1 MQKLLAYRN
10 TEGLHLRRRRQLS
23 AQQLVSDKI
32 RIHAVANPPAVNRE
46 IRHDCAEPQ
55 RMLLLIIAD
64 NTGRSGVRCH
74 DSVGVHLID
83 IAASQR
89 RQQPVQQASQ
99 PKRAALLIAPA
110 VRQLVEPRTAF
121 QYPQIGTQKR
131 RT

>member
-1 MQKLLAYRN
+1 M
-10 TEGLHLRRRRQLS
+10 
-23 AQQLVSDKI
+23 
-32 RIHAVANPPAVNRE
+32 
-46 IRHDCAEPQ
+46 
-55 RMLLLIIAD
+55 
-64 NTGRSGVRCH
+64 RCY

-89 RQQPVQQASQ
+89 RQKPVQQAAQ

-121 QYPQIGTQKR
+121 QYPQIGTQKS